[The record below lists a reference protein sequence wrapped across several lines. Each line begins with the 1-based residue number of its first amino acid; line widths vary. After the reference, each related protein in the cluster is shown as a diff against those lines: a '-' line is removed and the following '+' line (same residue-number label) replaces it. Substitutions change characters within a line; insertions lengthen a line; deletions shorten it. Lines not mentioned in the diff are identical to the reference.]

1 MKNLN
6 QYHFFGAAFAG
17 LLLIILAMMLFG
29 CTKEEPEPTR
39 SGYDFFA
46 VVKYPDKICLTCET
60 SFVVLAADTFDE
72 HGELIRP
79 QFVCSLIEIGEI
91 KSGLRYVDTDYLSL
105 KGKYIQ
111 LRTYQMGTPHYFVQ
125 CEIFVNHNGINIYHT
140 CSGGYSKPLLIN

>member
-1 MKNLN
+1 MKKLN
-6 QYHFFGAAFAG
+6 SYHIFGAAFAG
-17 LLLIILAMMLFG
+17 LLLIILALMLFG
-29 CTKEEPEPTR
+29 CTEEEPDPTR
-39 SGYDFFA
+39 AGYDFFA

-72 HGELIRP
+72 NGALVRP
-79 QFVCSLIEIGEI
+79 QFVCSLTEIGEI

-111 LRTYQMGTPHYFVQ
+111 LRTYQVGTPHYFVQ
-125 CEIFVNHNGINIYHT
+125 CEIFVSHNGINIYHT